1 MKNCPNCGTEIS
13 TNFCYNCGWD
23 GEPIQDSNSQ
33 NVGMNNTKCYD
44 DGFLGNN
51 RLSAKNGT
59 SATIMAKDWFAY
71 FGVYW
76 LITIIPFIGPVAGL
90 VYTIVM
96 LCRKET
102 APSIR
107 GLIKFQLILSAI
119 MIALF
124 IILIIVL
131 TLFLSRSV
139 SLYGAPFPTS

>member
-23 GEPIQDSNSQ
+23 GECSESNCEKVNLHNQVYS
-33 NVGMNNTKCYD
+33 D

-59 SATIMAKDWFAY
+59 SATVTAKDWFAY
-71 FGVYW
+71 FGVCW
-76 LITIIPFIGPVAGL
+76 LITIIPFIGPIAGL

-107 GLIKFQLILSAI
+107 GLIKFQLIMSVVMIVLS
-119 MIALF
+119 L
-124 IILIIVL
+124 ILIIVL
-131 TLFLSRSV
+131 ALFLSHSV
-139 SLYGAPFPTS
+139 SLYDTSFTAA